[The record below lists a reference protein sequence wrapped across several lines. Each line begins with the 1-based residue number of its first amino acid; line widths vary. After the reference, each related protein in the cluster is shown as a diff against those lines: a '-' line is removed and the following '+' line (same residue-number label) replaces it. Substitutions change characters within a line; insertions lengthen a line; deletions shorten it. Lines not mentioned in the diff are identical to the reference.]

1 MVFFEA
7 LFRVPDKNVNITNL
21 LNTYVNKPYLDM
33 FNLRRI
39 YRDIKDKDI
48 KVSVNISSKSLNYDY
63 FIEELLSINGIKEK
77 IILEITE
84 HDEIIDHNKY
94 IENIILLQ
102 KSGFKIALD
111 DFGSGYNNL
120 SLIYQLKFDYI
131 KIDSS
136 IMNFID
142 KSYQAFKM
150 IESIV
155 IQNRNKSIIIFE
167 GIERVNQV
175 NIIDFLIKKCGI
187 NTLLY

>member
-1 MVFFEA
+1 
-7 LFRVPDKNVNITNL
+7 
-21 LNTYVNKPYLDM
+21 M

-102 KSGFKIALD
+102 KSGFQIALD

-120 SLIYQLKFDYI
+120 RLIYQLKFDYI

-136 IMNFID
+136 IMDFID